1 MPAYYTPP
9 QPPRRSLSE
18 LGHLLLTQSFA
29 AAQRW
34 YRRTSRENLF
44 AMAGLVAAH
53 VLAVLLYLV
62 MVDNMVQIESR
73 RAADEL
79 QAQQRHSCA
88 ILPRR
93 LDRDQCL
100 ISLAQA
106 RETSTAILAS
116 K

>member
-18 LGHLLLTQSFA
+18 LSHLLLTQSFA

-34 YRRTSRENLF
+34 YRRTSRENLL

-53 VLAVLLYLV
+53 VMAVFLYLV
-62 MVDNMVQIESR
+62 MVDNMVQIESQ
-73 RAADEL
+73 RAADQL
-79 QAQQRHSCA
+79 QAQQRHSCNV
-88 ILPRR
+88 LSRR
-93 LDRDQCL
+93 LERDQCL
-100 ISLAQA
+100 IALAQA
-106 RETSTAILAS
+106 RETQAFVAS